1 MSSITTISTT
11 KRVKKSMNDY
21 EFVNVEN
28 KNSPQLDKGAFGDV

>member
-1 MSSITTISTT
+1 MSSISTT

-28 KNSPQLDKGAFGDV
+28 KNSPQLGKGAFGDV